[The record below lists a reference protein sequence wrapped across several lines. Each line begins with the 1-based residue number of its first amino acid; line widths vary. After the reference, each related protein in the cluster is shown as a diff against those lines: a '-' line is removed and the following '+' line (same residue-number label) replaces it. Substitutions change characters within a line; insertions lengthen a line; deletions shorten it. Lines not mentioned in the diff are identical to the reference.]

1 MTDPFALFTDWFVQA
16 KQTELVDPEAMC
28 VATVNALGYPST
40 RMVLLKGH
48 DERGFVFYTN
58 SHSQKARDIAE
69 NPHVSL
75 CFHWKAIRKQI
86 RILGACVPVSSEE
99 ADVYFSRRSRESRL
113 GAWAS
118 DQSALLDT
126 RETFLAHIAA
136 VTTQFEGKDVPRPP
150 HWWGYRVVPTHIEFW
165 EDRPH
170 RLHDRTVFTR
180 KTLEESWQI
189 HKLYP

>member
-1 MTDPFALFTDWFVQA
+1 MDNPFTLFENWFEEAKKAEPNDPD
-16 KQTELVDPEAMC
+16 AMC
-28 VATVNALGYPST
+28 LATVNALGQPST

-69 NPHVSL
+69 NPNVSL
-75 CFHWKAIRKQI
+75 CFHWKSLRKQI
-86 RILGACVPVSSEE
+86 RILGTCTPVSAAE
-99 ADVYFSRRSRESRL
+99 ADAYFRSRGRESRL

-126 RETFLAHIAA
+126 RETFLARIAD
-136 VTTQFEGKDVPRPP
+136 VTAQFEGKDVPRPP
-150 HWWGYRVVPTHIEFW
+150 HWGGYRVVPTQIEFW

-180 KTLEESWQI
+180 KTLEESWKT

>member
-1 MTDPFALFTDWFVQA
+1 MDNPFTLFENWFEAAKKVELNDPD
-16 KQTELVDPEAMC
+16 AMC
-28 VATVNALGYPST
+28 LATVNASGQPST

-58 SHSQKARDIAE
+58 SHSQKARDIAQ
-69 NPHVSL
+69 NPNVSL
-75 CFHWKAIRKQI
+75 CFHWKSLRKQI
-86 RILGACVPVSSEE
+86 RILGTCTPVSAEE
-99 ADVYFSRRSRESRL
+99 VDAYFASRGRESRL

-126 RETFLAHIAA
+126 RETFLAKIADI
-136 VTTQFEGKDVPRPP
+136 TRQFEGKDVPRPP
-150 HWWGYRVVPTHIEFW
+150 HWWGYRVVPTQIEFW

-170 RLHDRTVFTR
+170 RLHDRTIFTR
-180 KTLEESWQI
+180 KTDEESWKT

>member
-1 MTDPFALFTDWFVQA
+1 MDNPFTLFENWFEAATKAEPNDPD
-16 KQTELVDPEAMC
+16 AMC
-28 VATVNALGYPST
+28 LATVNAAGQPST

-48 DERGFVFYTN
+48 DDRGFVFYTN
-58 SHSQKARDIAE
+58 SHSQKAQDITV
-69 NPHVSL
+69 NSNTSL
-75 CFHWKAIRKQI
+75 CFHWKSLRKQV
-86 RILGACVPVSSEE
+86 RVVGRCNPVSAAE
-99 ADVYFSRRSRESRL
+99 ADAYFASRGRESRL

-126 RETFLAHIAA
+126 RETFLAKIAD

-150 HWWGYRVVPTHIEFW
+150 HWGGYRVVPTHIEFW

-170 RLHDRTVFTR
+170 RLHDRIVFTR
-180 KTLEESWQI
+180 TTPEESWKT

>member
-1 MTDPFALFTDWFVQA
+1 MTDPLTLFNDWFAQA
-16 KQTELVDPEAMC
+16 KQTELIDPEAMC
-28 VATVNALGYPST
+28 VATVNALGHPST

-48 DERGFVFYTN
+48 DARGFVFYTN
-58 SHSQKARDIAE
+58 SHSQKAHDIAE
-69 NPHVSL
+69 NPNVSL

-86 RILGACVPVSSEE
+86 RILGACTPVSAEE
-99 ADVYFSRRSRESRL
+99 ADAYFASRSRESRL

-126 RETFLAHIAA
+126 RETFLAKIAT
-136 VTTQFEGKDVPRPP
+136 VTAQFEDKDVPRPP

-180 KTLEESWQI
+180 KTVSAPWQI